1 MKFTELK
8 QNLRDLPV
16 FTVNDI
22 LLDYPGFRRATL
34 YEWESKGLVTKLRNN
49 KYIFSDFIPHDKDF
63 YFLSN
68 EIYEP
73 SYVSLET
80 ALNHYSII
88 PEAVQTVTAV
98 STNKTREFDTP
109 VGTFSYSS
117 LAERLFFGYKTL
129 TWDSGS
135 ALISYPEKVVLD
147 YLYLNPSADSLEDF
161 ESLRWNRE
169 ILREIIILEQLDD
182 FTSIFDNVALTAR
195 VAVLKEYINA

>member
-22 LLDYPGFRRATL
+22 LLDYPDFRRASL

-49 KYIFSDFIPHDKDF
+49 KYIFSDFTPHDKDF

-68 EIYEP
+68 EIYTP

-80 ALNHYSII
+80 GLNHYAII
-88 PEAVQTVTAV
+88 PEVVQTVTAV

-117 LAERLFFGYKTL
+117 IAERLFFGYKTIA
-129 TWDSGS
+129 WDSGS
-135 ALISYPEKVVLD
+135 ALIGYPEKVVLD
-147 YLYLNPSADSLEDF
+147 YLYLNSTVDSLEEF
-161 ESLRWNRE
+161 ESLRWNKD
-169 ILREIIILEQLDD
+169 ILRETIVLEQLEN
-182 FTSIFDNVALTAR
+182 FTSIFDNAALTAR
-195 VAVLKEYINA
+195 AAVLKEYMNA